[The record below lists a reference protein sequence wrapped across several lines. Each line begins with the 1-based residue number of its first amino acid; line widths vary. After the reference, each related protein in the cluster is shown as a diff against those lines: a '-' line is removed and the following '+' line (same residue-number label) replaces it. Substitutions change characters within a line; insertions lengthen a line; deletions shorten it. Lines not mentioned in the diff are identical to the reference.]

1 MYRVAPSGSSVSFS
15 VALASCCVRSAM
27 DSEEFNWTRLGDVV
41 AAVLGAVQPPLAE
54 VECGTVIDDRT

>member
-1 MYRVAPSGSSVSFS
+1 MES
-15 VALASCCVRSAM
+15 
-27 DSEEFNWTRLGDVV
+27 DEFNWTRLGDVV